1 MKLKLDRRLLAAAV
15 LVCWAAGLVWLARRR
30 HDVSDADRLAQ
41 GVLRLE
47 PGTYFYN
54 VYQTGQLIGW
64 ASSSLDTT
72 AGGFTSRDAIRVRA
86 IVAGDSQSVIAS
98 STAHLTRAFALDTF
112 ALSVSGDQPPFEA
125 RETLPAGSDVLLP
138 SLAPVAIMLTREPQV
153 GASTVVH
160 IYNPISRRVE
170 PVTLSIAAESLFSV
184 VDSAAFDAAQ
194 NTWAAA
200 HIDTVRSWKLV
211 TPTRSISAWVDSRGR
226 LVAASEPGG
235 LSMMRS
241 TYEIATLNPKL
252 PKP

>member
-1 MKLKLDRRLLAAAV
+1 MTLKLDRRLLAAAV
-15 LVCWAAGLVWLARRR
+15 LVCWVAGLVWLARRR
-30 HDVSDADRLAQ
+30 HDVSNADRLAQ

-64 ASSSLDTT
+64 ASSTLDTT

-86 IVAGDSQSVIAS
+86 LVAGDSQSVIAS

-112 ALSVSGDQPPFEA
+112 ALSLAGDQHPFDA
-125 RETLPAGSDVLLP
+125 RETLPPGSDVLLP
-138 SLAPVAIMLTREPQV
+138 SLAPVAIMLTRAPEV
-153 GASTVVH
+153 GRSTVVH
-160 IYNPISRRVE
+160 IYNPLSRRVE
-170 PVTLSIAAESLFSV
+170 PVTLRIAAESLFSV
-184 VDSAAFDAAQ
+184 VDSAAFDAAR
-194 NTWAAA
+194 NTWAVA

-211 TPTRSISAWVDSRGR
+211 TPSRGISAWVDSRGR
-226 LVAASEPGG
+226 IVAASEPGG